1 MSITSQI
8 KILIGLGLLSFVIFV
23 PWLLREIIKK
33 VFNSALKILMTDLY
47 EENLLEL
54 YTVSKR
60 VGIQLLAEMELRAET
75 GKVIERPLGS
85 TRKLP
90 GFEGIM
96 FDLAQLHVLPIEQN
110 VPVDTKVVIGPKAIK
125 PLQLD
130 IPIMIGGM
138 AYGLG
143 LSEKA
148 KIALAMGATLAGT
161 STNTGS
167 GPFLQAERDNAN
179 KWILQYSRSSW
190 AKSEYVMR
198 QADAIEIQFG
208 QGSLGGLG
216 HSLRAD
222 KIGPHLR
229 KALGIAFDQEA
240 KVTAR
245 FPEVQKPEDIP
256 AFIQGIRTKVDGIP
270 IGIKIGCSKY
280 LEKDLAIAIQAK
292 VDFIT
297 LSGAQGGSHGS
308 PPSIGETHGLPIFF
322 ALVRAVNFLNQSNV
336 KDQVSL
342 IVGGG
347 LSEPGEIL
355 KALALGADAIHIG
368 TAALFAISHNQ
379 LDKTLPFEPPTQL
392 TWYGGKNSDK
402 FDENVGAQ
410 YLANYLKSV
419 VDEISDGVRI
429 MGKTTIRQVTKGDMF
444 ALDQVTADIVGISV
458 GFKPE

>member
-1 MSITSQI
+1 MSITIPLIIVLSI
-8 KILIGLGLLSFVIFV
+8 GILTFVIFI
-23 PWLLREIIKK
+23 PCLLRIIIKR
-33 VFNSALKILMTDLY
+33 VFNSTLKVLMTDLY
-47 EENLLEL
+47 DENLLEL
-54 YTVSKR
+54 YTASKR
-60 VGIQLLAEMELRAET
+60 MSIQLLAEMELRAET
-75 GKVIERPLGS
+75 GKVIKRPLGS
-85 TRKLP
+85 SIKLP

-110 VPVDTKVVIGPKAIK
+110 VQVNTKVVIGPKAGK

-138 AYGLG
+138 AYGMA

-148 KIALAMGATLAGT
+148 KIALAMGASLAGT
-161 STNTGS
+161 STNSGS
-167 GPFLQAERDNAN
+167 GPFLQTERDNAN

-190 AKSEYVMR
+190 AKSEDVLG

-229 KALGIAFDQEA
+229 KAMDIAFDQEA

-256 AFIQGIRTKVDGIP
+256 AFIQGIRAKVDGVP
-270 IGIKIGCSKY
+270 IGIKIGCSNY
-280 LEKDLAIAIQAK
+280 LEQDLAIALQAD

-308 PPSIGETHGLPIFF
+308 PPSIGETHGLPTFF
-322 ALVRAVNFLNQSNV
+322 ALIRAVNYLNQNKV
-336 KDQVSL
+336 KDRVSL

-355 KALALGADAIHIG
+355 KALALGADAVHIG

-379 LDKTLPFEPPTQL
+379 INIPLPFEPPTQL
-392 TWYGGKNSDK
+392 TWYGGKYSDK
-402 FDENVGAQ
+402 FDENLGAQ
-410 YLANYLKSV
+410 YLANFLKSV

-429 MGKTTIRQVTKGDMF
+429 MGKTTIRQVTKADMF
-444 ALDQVTADIVGISV
+444 ALDQATADIVGIPV
-458 GFKPE
+458 GFKPQ

>member
-8 KILIGLGLLSFVIFV
+8 IILLALGLLFFVIFV
-23 PWLLREIIKK
+23 PWLLRVIIKK
-33 VFNSALKILMTDLY
+33 VFNSTFKVLMTDLY

-54 YTVSKR
+54 YTASKR
-60 VGIQLLAEMELRAET
+60 IGIQLLAEMELRAET

-110 VPVDTKVVIGPKAIK
+110 VPVDTKVVIGPKASK

-130 IPIMIGGM
+130 IPVMIGGM
-138 AYGLG
+138 AYGFA

-148 KIALAMGATLAGT
+148 KIALAMGASLAGT
-161 STNTGS
+161 STNSGS

-190 AKSEYVMR
+190 AKNENVLN

-222 KIGPHLR
+222 KIGPRLE

-240 KVTAR
+240 KITAR

-256 AFIQGIRTKVDGIP
+256 AFIQGIRSKVNGIP
-270 IGIKIGCSKY
+270 IGVKIGCSKY
-280 LEKDLAIAIQAK
+280 LEQDLAIALQGK

-308 PPSIGETHGLPIFF
+308 PPSIGETHGLPTFF
-322 ALVRAVNFLNQSNV
+322 ALVRAVNFLNQSNL

-392 TWYGGKNSDK
+392 TWYRGKYSDK

-429 MGKTTIRQVTKGDMF
+429 MGKTTIRQVTKADMF
-444 ALDQVTADIVGISV
+444 ALDQATADITGIPV